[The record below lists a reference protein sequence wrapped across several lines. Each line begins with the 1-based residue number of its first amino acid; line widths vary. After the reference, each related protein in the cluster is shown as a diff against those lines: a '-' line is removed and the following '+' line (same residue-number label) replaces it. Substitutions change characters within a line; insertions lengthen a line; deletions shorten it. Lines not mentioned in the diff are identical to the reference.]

1 MKTQS
6 SPNAPIVV
14 TGSAAQVPPD
24 LANQLGIEILPL
36 TIIVEGRAY
45 LDGIDLFP
53 GDLYQKMRTQK
64 IEVKTAAPNVGQ
76 YYECFKRIIDQQER
90 DVLCIALSGKLSSDY
105 NAAVDAAKM
114 ISGENPRN
122 KVTVFDSLRAAAPQG
137 LLSIEAAKQLNA
149 GEKIEDVVQYLM
161 DARHKTGLI
170 AALDSLDYLAQGGR
184 IGKAAYLVGSVL
196 QIVPILTINDEGI
209 VAPSTIIR
217 KKEKI
222 IPGILSIL
230 AKETPGFTKLDL
242 SVMHADA
249 VEEAEVLRQSL
260 KELYPMLDIP
270 ISEFTPVMGAHAGPG
285 LIGLGYLY
293 E

>member
-1 MKTQS
+1 MKPQNT
-6 SPNAPIVV
+6 PVVV
-14 TGSAAQVPPD
+14 TGSAAQVPPEI
-24 LANQLGIEILPL
+24 ARQLGIVILPL
-36 TIIVEGRAY
+36 VIIVEGKEY

-53 GDLYQKMRTQK
+53 GELYQKMRTQK
-64 IEVKTAAPNVGQ
+64 IEIKTAAPNVGQ
-76 YYECFKRIIDQQER
+76 YYACFKRIIDQQES
-90 DVLCIALSGKLSSDY
+90 DVLCISLSGKLSSDY
-105 NAAVDAAKM
+105 TAAVDAAKM
-114 ISGENPRN
+114 LSGENPRN
-122 KVTVFDSLRAAAPQG
+122 KVTVIDSLRAAAPQG
-137 LLSIEAAKQLNA
+137 LLAVEAAKRFRA
-149 GEKIEDVVQYLM
+149 GETIEDVVQYLM
-161 DARHKTGLI
+161 DARHRSGLI

-230 AKETPGFTKLDL
+230 AKETPGFTKLGL

-260 KELYPMLDIP
+260 KELYPTLDIP
-270 ISEFTPVMGAHAGPG
+270 IGEFTPVMGAHAGPG

>member
-1 MKTQS
+1 MKPQNT
-6 SPNAPIVV
+6 PVVV
-14 TGSAAQVPPD
+14 TGSAAQVPPEI
-24 LANQLGIEILPL
+24 ARQLGIVILPL
-36 TIIVEGRAY
+36 VIIVEGKEY

-53 GDLYQKMRTQK
+53 GELYQKMRTQK
-64 IEVKTAAPNVGQ
+64 IEIKTAAPSVGQ
-76 YYECFKRIIDQQER
+76 YYACFKRIIDQQES
-90 DVLCIALSGKLSSDY
+90 DVLCISLSGKLSSDY
-105 NAAVDAAKM
+105 TAAVDAAKM
-114 ISGENPRN
+114 LSGENPRN
-122 KVTVFDSLRAAAPQG
+122 KVTVIDSLRAAAPQG
-137 LLSIEAAKQLNA
+137 LLAVEAAKRFRA
-149 GEKIEDVVQYLM
+149 GETIEDVVQYLM
-161 DARHKTGLI
+161 DARHRSGLI

-230 AKETPGFTKLDL
+230 AKETPGFTKLGL

-260 KELYPMLDIP
+260 KELYPTLDIP
-270 ISEFTPVMGAHAGPG
+270 IGEFTPVMGAHAGPG

>member
-1 MKTQS
+1 MKPQNT
-6 SPNAPIVV
+6 PVVV
-14 TGSAAQVPPD
+14 TGSAAQVPPEI
-24 LANQLGIEILPL
+24 ARQLGIVILPL
-36 TIIVEGRAY
+36 VIIVEGKEY

-53 GDLYQKMRTQK
+53 GELYQKMRTQK
-64 IEVKTAAPNVGQ
+64 IEIKTAAPNVGQ
-76 YYECFKRIIDQQER
+76 YYACFKRIIDQQES
-90 DVLCIALSGKLSSDY
+90 DVLCISLSGKLSSDY
-105 NAAVDAAKM
+105 TAAVDAAKM
-114 ISGENPRN
+114 LSGEYPRN
-122 KVTVFDSLRAAAPQG
+122 KVTVIDSLRAAAPQG
-137 LLSIEAAKQLNA
+137 LLAVEAAKRFRA
-149 GEKIEDVVQYLM
+149 GETIEDVVQYLM
-161 DARHKTGLI
+161 DARHRSGLI

-230 AKETPGFTKLDL
+230 AKETPGFTKLGL

-260 KELYPMLDIP
+260 KELYPTLDIP
-270 ISEFTPVMGAHAGPG
+270 IGEFTPVMGAHAGPG

>member
-1 MKTQS
+1 MKPQNT
-6 SPNAPIVV
+6 PVVV
-14 TGSAAQVPPD
+14 TGSAAQVPPEI
-24 LANQLGIEILPL
+24 ARQLGIVILPL
-36 TIIVEGRAY
+36 VIIVEGKEY

-53 GDLYQKMRTQK
+53 GELYQKMRTQK
-64 IEVKTAAPNVGQ
+64 IEIKTAAPSVGQ
-76 YYECFKRIIDQQER
+76 YYACFKRIIDQQES
-90 DVLCIALSGKLSSDY
+90 DVLCISLSGKLSSDY
-105 NAAVDAAKM
+105 TAAVDAAKM
-114 ISGENPRN
+114 LSGEYPRN
-122 KVTVFDSLRAAAPQG
+122 KVTVIDSLRAAAPQG
-137 LLSIEAAKQLNA
+137 LLAVEAAKRLRA
-149 GEKIEDVVQYLM
+149 GETIEDVVQYLM
-161 DARHKTGLI
+161 DARHRSGLI

-230 AKETPGFTKLDL
+230 AKETPGFTKLGL

-260 KELYPMLDIP
+260 KELYPTLDIP
-270 ISEFTPVMGAHAGPG
+270 IGEFTPVMGAHAGPG

>member
-1 MKTQS
+1 MKPQNT
-6 SPNAPIVV
+6 PVVV
-14 TGSAAQVPPD
+14 TGSAAQVPPEI
-24 LANQLGIEILPL
+24 ARQLGIVILPL
-36 TIIVEGRAY
+36 VIIVEGKEY

-53 GDLYQKMRTQK
+53 GELYQKMRTQK
-64 IEVKTAAPNVGQ
+64 IEIKTAAPNVGQ
-76 YYECFKRIIDQQER
+76 YYACFKRIIDQQES
-90 DVLCIALSGKLSSDY
+90 DVLCISLSGKLSSDY
-105 NAAVDAAKM
+105 TAAVDAAKM
-114 ISGENPRN
+114 LSGENPRN
-122 KVTVFDSLRAAAPQG
+122 KVTVIDSLRAAAPQG
-137 LLSIEAAKQLNA
+137 LLAVEAAKRLRA
-149 GEKIEDVVQYLM
+149 GETIEDVVQYLM
-161 DARHKTGLI
+161 DARHRSGLI

-196 QIVPILTINDEGI
+196 QIVPILTIDDEGI
-209 VAPSTIIR
+209 VMPSTIIR

-230 AKETPGFTKLDL
+230 AKETPGFTKLGL

-260 KELYPMLDIP
+260 KELNPTLDIP
-270 ISEFTPVMGAHAGPG
+270 IGEFTPVMGAHAGPG

>member
-1 MKTQS
+1 MKPQNT
-6 SPNAPIVV
+6 PVVV
-14 TGSAAQVPPD
+14 TGSAAQVPPEI
-24 LANQLGIEILPL
+24 ASQLSIVILPL
-36 TIIVEGRAY
+36 TIIVEGKEY
-45 LDGIDLFP
+45 LDGIDIFP
-53 GDLYQKMRTQK
+53 SELYQKMRTQK

-76 YYECFKRIIDQQER
+76 YYACFKRIIDQQES
-90 DVLCIALSGKLSSDY
+90 DVLCITLSRQLSSDY
-105 NAAVDAAKM
+105 NAVIDAAKM
-114 ISGENPRN
+114 LSGEYPRN

-137 LLSIEAAKQLNA
+137 LLAVEAAKRLRA
-149 GEKIEDVVQYLM
+149 GETIEDVVQYLM
-161 DARHKTGLI
+161 DARHRSGLI

>member
-1 MKTQS
+1 MRTQNS
-6 SPNAPIVV
+6 PIVV
-14 TGSAAQVPPD
+14 TGSAAQVPPEI
-24 LANQLGIEILPL
+24 ANQLGMAILPL
-36 TIIVEGRAY
+36 TIVVEGKEY
-45 LDGIDLFP
+45 QDGIDLLP
-53 GDLYQKMRTQK
+53 GELYQKMRTQK
-64 IEVKTAAPNVGQ
+64 IEVKTAAPSVGQ
-76 YYECFKRIIDQQER
+76 YYECFKRIIDQQEC
-90 DVLCIALSGKLSSDY
+90 DVLCISLSGKLSSDY

-114 ISGENPRN
+114 ISGQKPRN
-122 KVTVFDSLRAAAPQG
+122 KVHVFDSLRAAAPQG
-137 LLSIEAAKQLNA
+137 LLAVEAAKKLRA
-149 GEKIEDVVQYLM
+149 GETIEDVVQYLM
-161 DARHKTGLI
+161 GAIHRSGLI

-184 IGKAAYLVGSVL
+184 IGKAAYLVGSAL

-217 KKEKI
+217 KKENI

-249 VEEAEVLRQSL
+249 FEEAEVLRQSL
-260 KELYPMLDIP
+260 KKLYPALDIP

>member
-1 MKTQS
+1 
-6 SPNAPIVV
+6 
-14 TGSAAQVPPD
+14 VPPD

-53 GDLYQKMRTQK
+53 GDLYQKMRTQMM
-64 IEVKTAAPNVGQ
+64 EVKTAAPNIGQ

-90 DVLCIALSGKLSSDY
+90 DVLCISLSGKLSSDY

>member
-1 MKTQS
+1 MKPQNT
-6 SPNAPIVV
+6 PIVV
-14 TGSAAQVPPD
+14 TGSAAQVPPEI
-24 LANQLGIEILPL
+24 ASQLGIVILPL
-36 TIIVEGRAY
+36 VIMVEGKEY
-45 LDGIDLFP
+45 LDGIDLHP

-76 YYECFKRIIDQQER
+76 YYACFKRIIDQQES
-90 DVLCIALSGKLSSDY
+90 DVLCITLSGKLSSDY

-114 ISGENPRN
+114 LSGEYSKN

-137 LLSIEAAKQLNA
+137 LLAVEAAKRLRA
-149 GEKIEDVVQYLM
+149 GETIDDVVQYLM
-161 DARHKTGLI
+161 DARLRSRLI
-170 AALDSLDYLAQGGR
+170 AVLDSLDYLAQGGR

-209 VAPSTIIR
+209 IAPSTIIR
-217 KKEKI
+217 KKGNI

-230 AKETPGFTKLDL
+230 SKETSGFTKLDL

-249 VEEAEVLRQSL
+249 VEKAEVLRQSL
-260 KELYPMLDIP
+260 KELYPALDIP

-285 LIGLGYLY
+285 LIGIGYLY

>member
-1 MKTQS
+1 MKPQNT
-6 SPNAPIVV
+6 PVVV
-14 TGSAAQVPPD
+14 TGSAAQVPPEI
-24 LANQLGIEILPL
+24 ASQLGIVILPL
-36 TIIVEGRAY
+36 VIIVEGKEY

-53 GDLYQKMRTQK
+53 GELYQKMRTQK
-64 IEVKTAAPNVGQ
+64 IEIKTAAPSVGQ
-76 YYECFKRIIDQQER
+76 YYACFKRIIDQQES
-90 DVLCIALSGKLSSDY
+90 DVLCISLSGKLSSDY
-105 NAAVDAAKM
+105 TAAVDAAKM
-114 ISGENPRN
+114 LSGEYPRN
-122 KVTVFDSLRAAAPQG
+122 KVTVIVSLRAAAPQG
-137 LLSIEAAKQLNA
+137 LLAVEAAKRLRA
-149 GEKIEDVVQYLM
+149 GETIEDVVQYLM
-161 DARHKTGLI
+161 DARHRSGLI

-230 AKETPGFTKLDL
+230 AKETPSFTKLGL

-260 KELYPMLDIP
+260 KELYPTLDIP
-270 ISEFTPVMGAHAGPG
+270 IGEFTPVMGAHAGPG

>member
-1 MKTQS
+1 MKPQNT
-6 SPNAPIVV
+6 PVVV
-14 TGSAAQVPPD
+14 TGSAAQVPPEI
-24 LANQLGIEILPL
+24 ASQLGIVILPL
-36 TIIVEGRAY
+36 VIIVEGKEY

-53 GDLYQKMRTQK
+53 SDLYQKMRTQK

-76 YYECFKRIIDQQER
+76 YYACFKRIIDQQES
-90 DVLCIALSGKLSSDY
+90 DVLCISLSGKLSSDY
-105 NAAVDAAKM
+105 TAAVDAAKM
-114 ISGENPRN
+114 LSGEYPRN
-122 KVTVFDSLRAAAPQG
+122 KVTVIDSLRAAAPQG
-137 LLSIEAAKQLNA
+137 LLAVEAAKRLRA
-149 GEKIEDVVQYLM
+149 GETIEDVVQYLM
-161 DARHKTGLI
+161 DARHRSGLI

-230 AKETPGFTKLDL
+230 AKETPGFTKLGL

-260 KELYPMLDIP
+260 KELYPTLDIP

-285 LIGLGYLY
+285 LIGLGYFF
-293 E
+293 EKDK

>member
-1 MKTQS
+1 MKPQNT
-6 SPNAPIVV
+6 PIVV
-14 TGSAAQVPPD
+14 TGSAAQVPPEI
-24 LANQLGIEILPL
+24 ASQLGIVILPL
-36 TIIVEGRAY
+36 VIMVEGKEY
-45 LDGIDLFP
+45 LDGIDLHP

-64 IEVKTAAPNVGQ
+64 IEVKTAAPNVGH
-76 YYECFKRIIDQQER
+76 YYACFKRIIDQQES
-90 DVLCIALSGKLSSDY
+90 DVLCITLSGKLSSDY

-114 ISGENPRN
+114 LSGEYSKN

-137 LLSIEAAKQLNA
+137 LLAVEAAKRLRA
-149 GEKIEDVVQYLM
+149 GETIDDVVQYLM
-161 DARHKTGLI
+161 DARLRSRLI
-170 AALDSLDYLAQGGR
+170 AVLDSLDYLAQGGR

-209 VAPSTIIR
+209 IAPSTIIR
-217 KKEKI
+217 KKGNI

-230 AKETPGFTKLDL
+230 SKETSGFTKLDL

-249 VEEAEVLRQSL
+249 VEKAEVLRQSL
-260 KELYPMLDIP
+260 KELYPALDIP

-285 LIGLGYLY
+285 LIGIGYLY

>member
-1 MKTQS
+1 MKPQNT
-6 SPNAPIVV
+6 PVVV
-14 TGSAAQVPPD
+14 TGSAAQVPPEI
-24 LANQLGIEILPL
+24 ASQLGIVILPL
-36 TIIVEGRAY
+36 VIIVEGKEY

-53 GDLYQKMRTQK
+53 GELYQKMRTQK
-64 IEVKTAAPNVGQ
+64 IEIKTAAPSVGQ
-76 YYECFKRIIDQQER
+76 YYACFKRIIDQQES
-90 DVLCIALSGKLSSDY
+90 DVLCISLSGKLSSDY
-105 NAAVDAAKM
+105 TAAVDAAKM
-114 ISGENPRN
+114 LSGENPRN
-122 KVTVFDSLRAAAPQG
+122 KVTVIDSLRAAAPQG
-137 LLSIEAAKQLNA
+137 LLAVEAAKRLRA
-149 GEKIEDVVQYLM
+149 GETIEDVVQYLM
-161 DARHKTGLI
+161 DARHRSGLI

-230 AKETPGFTKLDL
+230 AKETPGFMKLGL

-260 KELYPMLDIP
+260 KELYPTLDIP
-270 ISEFTPVMGAHAGPG
+270 IGEFTPVMGAHAGPG

>member
-1 MKTQS
+1 MKPQNT
-6 SPNAPIVV
+6 PVVV
-14 TGSAAQVPPD
+14 TGSAAQVPPEI
-24 LANQLGIEILPL
+24 ASQLGIVILPL
-36 TIIVEGRAY
+36 VIIVEGKEY

-53 GDLYQKMRTQK
+53 SDLYQKMRTQK

-76 YYECFKRIIDQQER
+76 YYACFKRIIDQQES
-90 DVLCIALSGKLSSDY
+90 DVLCISLSGKLSSDY
-105 NAAVDAAKM
+105 TAAVDAAKM
-114 ISGENPRN
+114 LSGEYPRN
-122 KVTVFDSLRAAAPQG
+122 KVTVIDSLRAAAPQG
-137 LLSIEAAKQLNA
+137 LLAVEAAKRLRA
-149 GEKIEDVVQYLM
+149 GETIEDVVQYLM
-161 DARHKTGLI
+161 DARHRSGLI

>member
-1 MKTQS
+1 MKPQNT
-6 SPNAPIVV
+6 PVVV
-14 TGSAAQVPPD
+14 TGSAAQVPPEI
-24 LANQLGIEILPL
+24 ARQLGIVILPL
-36 TIIVEGRAY
+36 VIIVEGKEY

-53 GDLYQKMRTQK
+53 GELYQKMRTQR
-64 IEVKTAAPNVGQ
+64 IEIKTAAPNVGQ
-76 YYECFKRIIDQQER
+76 YYACFKRIIDQQES
-90 DVLCIALSGKLSSDY
+90 DVLCISLSGKLSSDY
-105 NAAVDAAKM
+105 TAAVDAAKM
-114 ISGENPRN
+114 LSGENPRN
-122 KVTVFDSLRAAAPQG
+122 KVTVIDSLRAAAPQG
-137 LLSIEAAKQLNA
+137 LLAVEAAKRLRA
-149 GEKIEDVVQYLM
+149 GETIEDVVQYLM
-161 DARHKTGLI
+161 DARHRSGLI

-184 IGKAAYLVGSVL
+184 IGKAAYLVGSAL
-196 QIVPILTINDEGI
+196 QIIPILTIDDEGI

-230 AKETPGFTKLDL
+230 AKETPGFTKLGL

-260 KELYPMLDIP
+260 KELYPTLDIP
-270 ISEFTPVMGAHAGPG
+270 IGEFTPVMGAHAGPG

>member
-1 MKTQS
+1 MKPQNT
-6 SPNAPIVV
+6 PVVV
-14 TGSAAQVPPD
+14 TGSAAQVPPEI
-24 LANQLGIEILPL
+24 ASQLGIVILPL
-36 TIIVEGRAY
+36 VIIVEGKGY

-53 GDLYQKMRTQK
+53 SDLYQKMRTQK

-76 YYECFKRIIDQQER
+76 YYACFKRIIDQQES
-90 DVLCIALSGKLSSDY
+90 DVLCISLSGKLSSDY
-105 NAAVDAAKM
+105 TAAVDAAKM
-114 ISGENPRN
+114 LSGEYPRN
-122 KVTVFDSLRAAAPQG
+122 KVTVIDSLRAAAPQG
-137 LLSIEAAKQLNA
+137 LLAVEAAKRLRA
-149 GEKIEDVVQYLM
+149 GETIEDVVQYLM
-161 DARHKTGLI
+161 DARHRSGLI

-230 AKETPGFTKLDL
+230 AKETPGFTKLGL

>member
-1 MKTQS
+1 MKPQNT
-6 SPNAPIVV
+6 PVVV
-14 TGSAAQVPPD
+14 TGSAAQVPPEI
-24 LANQLGIEILPL
+24 ASQLGIVILPL
-36 TIIVEGRAY
+36 VIIVEGKEY

-53 GDLYQKMRTQK
+53 SDLYQKMRTQK

-76 YYECFKRIIDQQER
+76 YYACFKRIIDQQES
-90 DVLCIALSGKLSSDY
+90 DVLCISLSGKLSSDY
-105 NAAVDAAKM
+105 TAAVDAAKM
-114 ISGENPRN
+114 LSGEYPRN
-122 KVTVFDSLRAAAPQG
+122 KVTVIDSLRAAAPQG
-137 LLSIEAAKQLNA
+137 LLAVEAAKRLRA
-149 GEKIEDVVQYLM
+149 GETIEDVVQYLM
-161 DARHKTGLI
+161 DARHRSGLI

-196 QIVPILTINDEGI
+196 QIVPILTIDDEGI
-209 VAPSTIIR
+209 VMPSTIIR

-230 AKETPGFTKLDL
+230 AKETPGFTKLGL

-260 KELYPMLDIP
+260 KELYPTLDIP
-270 ISEFTPVMGAHAGPG
+270 IGEFTPVMGAHAGPG

>member
-1 MKTQS
+1 
-6 SPNAPIVV
+6 
-14 TGSAAQVPPD
+14 
-24 LANQLGIEILPL
+24 
-36 TIIVEGRAY
+36 
-45 LDGIDLFP
+45 
-53 GDLYQKMRTQK
+53 MRTQK

-76 YYECFKRIIDQQER
+76 YYACFKRIIDQQES
-90 DVLCIALSGKLSSDY
+90 DVLCISLSGKLSSDY
-105 NAAVDAAKM
+105 TAAVDAAKM
-114 ISGENPRN
+114 LSGEYPRN
-122 KVTVFDSLRAAAPQG
+122 KVTVIDSLRAAAPQG
-137 LLSIEAAKQLNA
+137 LLAVEAAKRLRA
-149 GEKIEDVVQYLM
+149 GETIEDVVQYLM
-161 DARHKTGLI
+161 DARHRSGLI

-230 AKETPGFTKLDL
+230 AKETPGFTKLGL

-260 KELYPMLDIP
+260 KELYPTLDIP
-270 ISEFTPVMGAHAGPG
+270 IGEFTPVMGAHAGPG